1 MTDPKARFNRHF
13 RDILVTVGILILSV
27 AASFLFEKVF
37 LVWEHITTVFVFAVF
52 LVSLLTDGYLYGMAA
67 TAVGVLCINYVF
79 TSPYFHFDFSAPE
92 SIFSA
97 AVMLVISI
105 MTSALTVKLKKWQA
119 LRAEGER
126 EKMRA
131 NLLRA
136 VSHDIRTPLT
146 TIYGSSSGIIENYDG
161 LSDGQKKE
169 MLLAI
174 KEDSEWLVR
183 IVENLLS
190 VTRVDN
196 GRAKIF
202 KTPTVLDEL
211 IDSAVLKF
219 KKRYPDYNLTVELP
233 ATIILIPMDA
243 ILIEQVLIN
252 IFENAVRHAKGMTEL
267 KLCVYEKNEYATFE
281 ISDDGCGID
290 EERIDKIFSGN
301 YAAQRESVD
310 SEKRN
315 AGIGLSVCASIIK
328 AHGGKIYAENLKDG
342 GALFGFI
349 LKTDSLAGDENGAE

>member
-1 MTDPKARFNRHF
+1 MKLSRRV
-13 RDILVTVGILILSV
+13 RDILLTLGILILSIG
-27 AASFLFEKVF
+27 AGFLFEKVF
-37 LVWEHITTVFVFAVF
+37 LVWEHITTVFVFSVF
-52 LVSLLTDGYLYGMAA
+52 LVSLFTDGYIYGMVA

-92 SIFSA
+92 TIFSA

-105 MTSALTVKLKKWQA
+105 MTSALTVKLKAWQK
-119 LRAEGER
+119 LKAEGER

-146 TIYGSSSGIIENYDG
+146 TIYGSSSAIIENYDN
-161 LSDGQKKE
+161 LSDEQKE
-169 MLLAI
+169 NMLLGI

-190 VTRVDN
+190 VTRVDS
-196 GRAKIF
+196 GRAKIL

-211 IDSAVLKF
+211 VDSAVLKF
-219 KKRYPDYNLTVELP
+219 KKRYPECALEVEIP
-233 ATIILIPMDA
+233 DFIVLIPMDA

-252 IFENAVRHAKGMTEL
+252 ILENSVRHAKGMTKIVL
-267 KLCVYEKNEYATFE
+267 KVSADKKNATFE
-281 ISDDGCGID
+281 ISDNGSGID
-290 EERIDKIFSGN
+290 VGRIEQIFEGR
-301 YAAQRESVD
+301 YEPIGEAAD

-315 AGIGLSVCASIIK
+315 AGIGLSVCASIIR
-328 AHGGKIYAENLKDG
+328 AHDGRIYAENLKEG
-342 GALFGFI
+342 GALFGFV
-349 LKTDSLAGDENGAE
+349 LKTDNSAGDEGAK